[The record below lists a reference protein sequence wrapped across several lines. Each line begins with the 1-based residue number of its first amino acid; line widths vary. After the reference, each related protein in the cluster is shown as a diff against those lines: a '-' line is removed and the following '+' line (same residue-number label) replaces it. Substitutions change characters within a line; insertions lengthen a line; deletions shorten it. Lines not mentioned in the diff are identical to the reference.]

1 MFSWKTGIGL
11 VTTIYYSFKAIV
23 HSGDKAN
30 TSFPQNRL
38 MITEYSLFHLEITYI
53 MFGNLRE
60 IFGISNSN
68 IFAFCAVSAV
78 SERTDRGQ

>member
-1 MFSWKTGIGL
+1 
-11 VTTIYYSFKAIV
+11 
-23 HSGDKAN
+23 
-30 TSFPQNRL
+30 

-68 IFAFCAVSAV
+68 IFEFCADSAFTYAD
-78 SERTDRGQ
+78 SAYTWCGQCKHQK